1 VYDKI
6 NFVKLAKPLLT
17 FSIITIIIGAIIIS
31 IFRLNLGIDFT
42 SGTRVDLQ
50 SDQAIKTEQVSKQFK
65 DMGLEPSQVTT
76 SGTGNKMA
84 TVQFK
89 DALNKSE
96 IQKVKSDFGKSLGHD
111 PNVSTVSPVVGQEL
125 AGNAFKAMLYAALGI
140 VLYVS
145 FRFEWRMGTTAV
157 LALLHDVFMIVS
169 VFSLFRLEVD
179 ITFIAAVLTIIGYSI
194 NDTIVTFDRVR
205 ENLRKVKVITKPE
218 TIDMIVNSSIRQT
231 MTRSI
236 NTVLTVVIV
245 VVALLILGSSSIF
258 NFSLALLIGLVSG
271 VFSSVFVAVPL
282 WGILKKRQLK
292 KSENGKLVVYTEKK
306 SNDEKILV

>member
-1 VYDKI
+1 
-6 NFVKLAKPLLT
+6 
-17 FSIITIIIGAIIIS
+17 
-31 IFRLNLGIDFT
+31 
-42 SGTRVDLQ
+42 
-50 SDQAIKTEQVSKQFK
+50 
-65 DMGLEPSQVTT
+65 MGLEPSQVTT

-205 ENLRKVKVITKPE
+205 KIYVK
-218 TIDMIVNSSIRQT
+218 
-231 MTRSI
+231 
-236 NTVLTVVIV
+236 
-245 VVALLILGSSSIF
+245 
-258 NFSLALLIGLVSG
+258 
-271 VFSSVFVAVPL
+271 
-282 WGILKKRQLK
+282 
-292 KSENGKLVVYTEKK
+292 
-306 SNDEKILV
+306 